1 MFYILVGSGGFYFII
16 LLLFFF
22 REIFAKIVGVL
33 TLKKVFLGKN

>member
-33 TLKKVFLGKN
+33 TFKKVFWGKK